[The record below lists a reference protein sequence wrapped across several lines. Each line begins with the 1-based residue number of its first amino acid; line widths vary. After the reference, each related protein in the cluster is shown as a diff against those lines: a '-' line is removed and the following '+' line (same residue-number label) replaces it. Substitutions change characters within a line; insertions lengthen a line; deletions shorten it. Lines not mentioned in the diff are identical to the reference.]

1 MGLRLIFRFH
11 ALDLTVQFLHQTPDS
26 QGKDELAIEG
36 TKDFVAVIR
45 QDKEFF
51 PIGEKFEGSC
61 GLRL

>member
-1 MGLRLIFRFH
+1 MGLRLFFRFH
-11 ALDLTVQFLHQTPDS
+11 ALDLTIQFPHQTPDG

-36 TKDFVAVIR
+36 AKDFFAVIR

-51 PIGEKFEGSC
+51 PIGEKFEGCC